1 VSLAAQF
8 NRAET
13 DECAV
18 KHVVP
23 EYSPAEIDAAG
34 DLVIDP
40 PAIPDYRFLDWEKE
54 DFENL
59 QRVQEAYEIIYNFRS
74 SHSFPLNTF
83 QTTLRD
89 KAHKVD
95 ADCIVAQRIKR
106 LPTILAKLNRR
117 KVKLSAIQD
126 IGGCRAIVSSVARVQ
141 KLVKTYEDSD
151 LKHRLLVKDDYIATP
166 KISGYRGIH
175 LVYSYYSDRKSTYN
189 GLKIEMQF
197 RTSLQ
202 HAWATAVETVGIFTG
217 QALKSNQGNRRWK
230 RFFALMGSAIALRE
244 KAPPVPNTP
253 TDRDELMADLR
264 RYVEKVG
271 VIDHLRLYS
280 AALHYHEEQHIE
292 GAHYFLLKLEPKANR
307 VVVTGFKSSELGAA
321 QERYQEV
328 EQSISSA
335 AGDEVVLVSTNSI
348 DVLRRAYPNYFLD
361 THAFMN
367 AVYEA
372 LAESTKKVA

>member
-40 PAIPDYRFLDWEKE
+40 PAIPDYRSLDWEKE

-117 KVKLSAIQD
+117 KVKLSEIQD
-126 IGGCRAIVSSVARVQ
+126 IGGCRAIVSSVARRA
-141 KLVKTYEDSD
+141 E
-151 LKHRLLVKDDYIATP
+151 A
-166 KISGYRGIH
+166 
-175 LVYSYYSDRKSTYN
+175 RKN
-189 GLKIEMQF
+189 
-197 RTSLQ
+197 
-202 HAWATAVETVGIFTG
+202 
-217 QALKSNQGNRRWK
+217 
-230 RFFALMGSAIALRE
+230 
-244 KAPPVPNTP
+244 
-253 TDRDELMADLR
+253 LR
-264 RYVEKVG
+264 R
-271 VIDHLRLYS
+271 
-280 AALHYHEEQHIE
+280 Q
-292 GAHYFLLKLEPKANR
+292 
-307 VVVTGFKSSELGAA
+307 
-321 QERYQEV
+321 
-328 EQSISSA
+328 
-335 AGDEVVLVSTNSI
+335 
-348 DVLRRAYPNYFLD
+348 
-361 THAFMN
+361 
-367 AVYEA
+367 
-372 LAESTKKVA
+372 